1 MPAEPIRL
9 AAVLA
14 LVAALGGCDKPRFS
28 DAPRVKQT
36 FGVVTTTEPLPPLPA
51 WAAPL
56 LGKGMRDAFPAVADC
71 VGSADAV
78 DLRYE
83 GAAAGSRVTG
93 WAWDR
98 ERKAPPPRIVLT
110 DKRFRIVGAGETG
123 LARPDVMAARDEVT
137 TPAAGWHAVTA
148 RVEGQVYA
156 FGADESGRA
165 CKLGRI
171 GL

>member
-9 AAVLA
+9 AALLA

-36 FGVVTTTEPLPPLPA
+36 FGVVTTKDPPPPPPA
-51 WAAPL
+51 WVAPM
-56 LGKGMRDAFPAVADC
+56 LGKGMRDVFPLVADC

-78 DLRYE
+78 DMRYE
-83 GAAAGSRVTG
+83 GATPGSRVMG

-123 LARPDVMAARDEVT
+123 LSRPDVAAARPEVT
-137 TPAAGWHAVTA
+137 TPNAGWRAVTA
-148 RVEGQVYA
+148 RIEGQVYA
-156 FGADESGRA
+156 FGVEESGRA